1 MLDIKNLIT
10 GNLTV
15 VFNSV
20 SFYLHRNQQHV
31 SVTTCVGNPD
41 TILCE
46 L

>member
-1 MLDIKNLIT
+1 MDVKNLVT
-10 GNLTV
+10 GNITM

-20 SFYLHRNQQHV
+20 SFYLHRNLQHV
-31 SVTTCVGNPD
+31 SVTTCIPNPE